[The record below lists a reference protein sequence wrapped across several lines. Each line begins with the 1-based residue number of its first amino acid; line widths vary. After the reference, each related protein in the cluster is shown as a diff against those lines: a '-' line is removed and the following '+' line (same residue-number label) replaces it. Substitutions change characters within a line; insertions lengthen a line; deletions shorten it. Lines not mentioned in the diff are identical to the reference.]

1 MFKKKEEFVRSD
13 PKSYSKYYLLRI
25 LNWLVPICV
34 VAIGIFITTQKFAPM
49 MNYDERI
56 IGKPLLILSN
66 GYRIYNPGFLLLGIF
81 KYASDKT
88 YSYFFFEAF
97 PPTGISLIVAFSLY
111 FITALIL
118 NSHQKIQNVY
128 GTAKL
133 RLIFKHLWQVV
144 ILWFQL
150 FHLLAC

>member
-34 VAIGIFITTQKFAPM
+34 VAIGLFITTQKFAPM
-49 MNYDERI
+49 MNYDERV
-56 IGKPLLILSN
+56 IGKPLIVLSN

-88 YSYFFFEAF
+88 YSHFFFEAF
-97 PPTGISLIVAFSLY
+97 PPTGISLIIAFSLY

-128 GTAKL
+128 GTARWGNKKDL
-133 RLIFKHLWQVV
+133 KGLFLLIS
-144 ILWFQL
+144 
-150 FHLLAC
+150 